1 MSGIETPKCG
11 QAFVGDPFVGL
22 PPELETWQDAHDF
35 CVRLEKQLAAAT
47 ATAARYHKALESIS
61 RNSCCDKCREA
72 ALVAKQALAGK
83 DEPVVSS
90 PGSDGYWWMLDTHLP
105 VRWELVRVSG
115 KKNVFRVESQTEI
128 QPPRC
133 CAKWVKVR
141 EPEGR

>member
-1 MSGIETPKCG
+1 MKSETTKAAGKASLDPLVLPSVLGDSLAELNRMRDSITASMGIPARFLRC
-11 QAFVGDPFVGL
+11 DPPL
-22 PPELETWQDAHDF
+22 HPTYSEYQ
-35 CVRLEKQLAAAT
+35 AT
-47 ATAARYHKALESIS
+47 ARA
-61 RNSCCDKCREA
+61 
-72 ALVAKQALAGK
+72 
-83 DEPVVSS
+83 EPVVSS